1 MTEAIVLSLP
11 DDAAFG
17 QALAGALGVE
27 QAQVS
32 WRHFPDG
39 ESHVTLPE
47 SLAGRQVVFNCTLA
61 HPDSKLAPLLFVA
74 DAARDL
80 GARQVGLVAPYLAYM
95 RQDRRF
101 HAGEA
106 VTSRSFAR
114 VVSSAFDWLATVD
127 PHLHRFASLNE
138 IYSIPSQVVHAAP
151 LLGRWIAENIDN
163 PLILGPDA
171 ESEQWVSEVAAGIDA
186 PYAVFTK
193 TRLGDR
199 HVRIDPPDLSRFAG
213 RQPVLVDDIVSSGRT
228 LIEAARHLDIAG
240 FAKPI
245 CAVTHALF
253 ADDAHAD
260 LARSVAL
267 VVSSDTVPHPTNA
280 ISVVQELGVAV
291 QSLQSSKSSSS
302 MGGRDH
308 A

>member
-27 QAQVS
+27 HAQLS

-47 SLAGRQVVFNCTLA
+47 SLAGRWVVINCTLA
-61 HPDSKLAPLLFVA
+61 RPDPKLAPLLFVA
-74 DAARDL
+74 DTARDF
-80 GARQVGLVAPYLAYM
+80 GATQVGLVAPYLAYM

-106 VTSRSFAR
+106 ITSRTFAR
-114 VVSSAFDWLATVD
+114 VLSSAFDWLATVD
-127 PHLHRFASLNE
+127 PHLHRFDSLDE
-138 IYSIPSQVVHAAP
+138 LYTIPSRVVHAAP
-151 LLGRWIAENIDN
+151 LLGRWIAENVGN

-171 ESEQWVSEVAAGIDA
+171 ESQQWVSEVAAGIDA

-199 HVRIDPPDLSRFAG
+199 QVRIDPPDLSCYAG
-213 RQPVLVDDIVSSGRT
+213 CQPVLVDDIVSSGRT
-228 LIEAARHLDIAG
+228 LIEATRHLVIAG
-240 FAKPI
+240 FAKPV
-245 CAVTHALF
+245 CAVTHALCSQ
-253 ADDAHAD
+253 DAYAD
-260 LARSVAL
+260 LARSVASI
-267 VVSSDTVPHPTNA
+267 VSSDTVPHPTNA
-280 ISVVQELGVAV
+280 ISVVQELGFAV
-291 QSLQSSKSSSS
+291 QTLWNSETSIAT
-302 MGGRDH
+302 GGRHH

>member
-17 QALAGALGVE
+17 QALAGALDAE
-27 QAQVS
+27 HAEVS

-39 ESHVTLPE
+39 ESHVTLPD
-47 SLAGRQVVFNCTLA
+47 SLAGRSVVINCTLA
-61 HPDSKLAPLLFVA
+61 HPDPKIAPLLFVA

-80 GARQVGLVAPYLAYM
+80 GATQVGLVAPYLAYM

-106 VTSRSFAR
+106 ISSRTFAR
-114 VVSSAFDWLATVD
+114 VLSSAFDWLATVD
-127 PHLHRFASLNE
+127 PHLHRFASLAE
-138 IYSIPSQVVHAAP
+138 IYAIPAQVVHTAP
-151 LLGRWIAENIDN
+151 LLGRWISENVGN

-171 ESEQWVSEVAAGIDA
+171 ESEQWVSEVAAGINA

-193 TRLGDR
+193 TRLSDR
-199 HVRIDPPDLSRFAG
+199 EVRIDPPDLRRYAG

-228 LIEAARHLDIAG
+228 LIEAARHLEFAG
-240 FAKPI
+240 FPKPV

-253 ADDAHAD
+253 GQDVHAD
-260 LARSVAL
+260 LARSVVL
-267 VVSSDTVPHPTNA
+267 IVSSDTVAHPTNA
-280 ISVVQELGVAV
+280 ITVSHELGAAVAA
-291 QSLQSSKSSSS
+291 LLSSTTTGE
-302 MGGRDH
+302 M
-308 A
+308 

>member
-1 MTEAIVLSLP
+1 MTKAVVLSLP
-11 DDAAFG
+11 EDAAFG
-17 QALAGALGVE
+17 QALAGALDADHAE
-27 QAQVS
+27 VS

-47 SLAGRQVVFNCTLA
+47 SLAGRRAVINCTLA
-61 HPDSKLAPLLFVA
+61 HPDPKLAPLLFVA

-80 GARQVGLVAPYLAYM
+80 GASEVGLVAPYLAYM

-106 VTSRSFAR
+106 ITSRTFAR
-114 VVSSAFDWLATVD
+114 VLSAAFDWLATVD
-127 PHLHRFASLNE
+127 PHLHRYASLDE
-138 IYSIPSQVVHAAP
+138 IYAIPSRVVHAAP
-151 LLGRWIAENIDN
+151 LLGRWIGDNVGN

-199 HVRIDPPDLSRFAG
+199 QVRIDPPDLSCYAG

-228 LIEAARHLDIAG
+228 LIEAARHLYNAG
-240 FAKPI
+240 FAKPL

-253 ADDAHAD
+253 SQNAHAD
-260 LARSVAL
+260 VARSVAS

-280 ISVVQELGVAV
+280 ISVVQELGFAV
-291 QSLQSSKSSSS
+291 RSLQSSESSSS

>member
-1 MTEAIVLSLP
+1 MTNAIVLSLP

-17 QALAGALGVE
+17 EALAGALGVE
-27 QAQVS
+27 HAQLS

-47 SLAGRQVVFNCTLA
+47 RLAGRSVVINCTLA
-61 HPDSKLAPLLFVA
+61 RPDPKLAPLLFVA

-80 GARQVGLVAPYLAYM
+80 GATQVGLVAPYLAYM

-106 VTSRSFAR
+106 VTSRTFAR
-114 VVSSAFDWLATVD
+114 VLSSAFDWLATVD
-127 PHLHRFASLNE
+127 PHLHRIASLDE
-138 IYSIPSQVVHAAP
+138 IYAIPSQVVHAAP
-151 LLGRWIAENIDN
+151 LLGRWIAENVDN
-163 PLILGPDA
+163 PLVLGPDA
-171 ESEQWVSEVAAGIDA
+171 ESQQWVSEVAAVIDA

-199 HVRIDPPDLSRFAG
+199 EVRIEPPDLSRYAG

-228 LIEAARHLDIAG
+228 LIEAARHLGDAG
-240 FAKPI
+240 FASPV

-253 ADDAHAD
+253 GQDAYAD
-260 LARSVAL
+260 LARSVASI
-267 VVSSDTVPHPTNA
+267 VSSDTVAHPTNA
-280 ISVVQELGVAV
+280 ITVSRELGTAVAA
-291 QSLQSSKSSSS
+291 LLNLIS
-302 MGGRDH
+302 MGEL
-308 A
+308 